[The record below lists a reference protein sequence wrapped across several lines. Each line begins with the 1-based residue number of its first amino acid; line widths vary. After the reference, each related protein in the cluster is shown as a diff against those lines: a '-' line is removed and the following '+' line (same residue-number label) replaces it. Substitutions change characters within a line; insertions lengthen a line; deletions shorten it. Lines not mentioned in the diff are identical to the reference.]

1 MSSYFLE
8 KSTSMTAL
16 EIQDAI
22 NVYSMFTFWDGRK
35 EPGILINRFNLQ
47 RSQVEYFFVPQE
59 NMQAYK
65 NAFERYDREAC
76 IELVEPIAPEDLVS
90 IRPVS
95 LSDYKMI
102 LQLIGERNQQLA
114 SRNQSK

>member
-1 MSSYFLE
+1 
-8 KSTSMTAL
+8 MTVL
-16 EIQDAI
+16 EIQDSI
-22 NVYSMFTFWDGRK
+22 NVYSMVTFWHGRK
-35 EPGILINRFNLQ
+35 EPGILINRYNSQ

-65 NAFERYDREAC
+65 NAFDRYDRESC
-76 IELVEPIAPEDLVS
+76 LELIEPVLPEDLVA

-102 LQLIGERNQQLA
+102 LQLIGERNQLINARQQL
-114 SRNQSK
+114 K